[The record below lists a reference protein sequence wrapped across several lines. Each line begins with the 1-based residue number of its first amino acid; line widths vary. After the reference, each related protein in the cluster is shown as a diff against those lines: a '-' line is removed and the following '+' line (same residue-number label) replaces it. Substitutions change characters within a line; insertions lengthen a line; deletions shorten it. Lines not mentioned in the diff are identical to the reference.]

1 MWDFNWGMFWALVAC
16 GVLKFGV
23 KRALRLYGEGVSQTS
38 HNRIHSEHSL
48 LLRKVGVGRQ
58 RTPRRPAPS
67 KPVLAND
74 SAHAEEF
81 LLGAQR
87 RARPSQ
93 VRALR
98 QREEDKTLAPA

>member
-23 KRALRLYGEGVSQTS
+23 KRALGLYGEGVSQTS

-98 QREEDKTLAPA
+98 QREEDKPLAPA